1 MEKASHDIEFSRENG
16 TFFHFSLFF
25 NIFIQVLPD
34 YIPSSPWQSL
44 PVFNHLNLFS
54 EDAHAERSQDLL
66 SACSE
71 RDLLFIFPAISV
83 HLCALVE
90 MLLDPKKFIDETSR
104 FRKETKAE
112 KYQNG
117 RWHFVIQYL
126 CCLRHIYTV
135 FKQDQSVQNCC

>member
-1 MEKASHDIEFSRENG
+1 MILNFLEKME
-16 TFFHFSLFF
+16 LFF
-25 NIFIQVLPD
+25 ILVCFLIYSFKSCLIIFPLHHGK
-34 YIPSSPWQSL
+34 
-44 PVFNHLNLFS
+44 VFLCSIISICFLKMHMQ
-54 EDAHAERSQDLL
+54 RSQDLL

>member
-16 TFFHFSLFF
+16 ILFPFSLFF

-34 YIPSSPWQSL
+34 YIPSSPQQSL
-44 PVFNHLNLFS
+44 PVFNLLNLFS
-54 EDAHAERSQDLL
+54 EGAHAERSQDLL

-71 RDLLFIFPAISV
+71 RDLLFIFPTISV
-83 HLCALVE
+83 HLHALVE
-90 MLLDPKKFIDETSR
+90 MLLDPKKFTNETSG

-112 KYQNG
+112 KHQNG

-126 CCLRHIYTV
+126 CYLRHIYTT
-135 FKQDQSVQNCC
+135 FK

>member
-16 TFFHFSLFF
+16 TLFHFSLFF

-34 YIPSSPWQSL
+34 YIPSSPWQNL

-66 SACSE
+66 SSCSE
-71 RDLLFIFPAISV
+71 RDLLFIFPTISV
-83 HLCALVE
+83 HRRALFE
-90 MLLDPKKFIDETSR
+90 MLLDPKKFIHETSR

-117 RWHFVIQYL
+117 GWDFVIQYL
-126 CCLRHIYTV
+126 CYLRHVYTV
-135 FKQDQSVQNCC
+135 FK